1 MPIAISTSSVS
12 VWSEKVKRDL
22 PGIAETAI
30 YQRFS
35 VELPEYT
42 MGSLVDERTLAR
54 LLDDVAAG
62 TTPVAD
68 AVEALRSL
76 PYEAV
81 TDARVDHHREL
92 RTGHPEAIYGPGKT
106 LEQIRDIATAL
117 AARATGAVLLT
128 RATPEQAE
136 AAIAAVPGA
145 RFHERARLVVVKSAD
160 RAIDATIAV
169 VAAGTSDLPIAE
181 EAALS
186 AEAAGIRVVRIT
198 DVGVAGVHRV
208 LEHRPVIEASDC
220 VIVVAGMEG
229 ALPSVIAGL
238 TSKPVV
244 AVPTSVGYGASFE
257 GLSALL
263 SMLSSCAP
271 GVAVVNID
279 NGFGAAQ
286 VAHRIVRGAVRAAE
300 G

>member
-1 MPIAISTSSVS
+1 LT
-12 VWSEKVKRDL
+12 
-22 PGIAETAI
+22 ETGEMAI

-35 VELPEYT
+35 VTLPEYT
-42 MGSLVDERTLAR
+42 MGPHVDERTLAR

-62 TTPVAD
+62 ATPVAD
-68 AVEALRSL
+68 AIAALRAL
-76 PYEAV
+76 PYESV

-92 RTGHPEAIYGPGKT
+92 RTGQPEAIYGPGKT
-106 LEQIRDIATAL
+106 PEQIREIATAL
-117 AARATGAVLLT
+117 AARASGAVLLT
-128 RATPEQAE
+128 RATPEQAS
-136 AAIAAVPGA
+136 AAVEAVPGA
-145 RFHERARLVVVKSAD
+145 RFHERARLVVVKAAD
-160 RAIDATIAV
+160 RLVDVTIAV
-169 VAAGTSDLPIAE
+169 VAAGTSDLPVAD

-186 AEAAGIRVVRIT
+186 AEAAGVRVERIT

-208 LEHRPVIEASDC
+208 LEHRDALEATDC
-220 VIVVAGMEG
+220 IIVVAGMEG
-229 ALPSVIAGL
+229 ALPSVVAGL
-238 TSKPVV
+238 TSKPIV

-263 SMLSSCAP
+263 TMLSSCAP

-286 VAHRIVRGAVRAAE
+286 VALRIVHAAARSAD

>member
-1 MPIAISTSSVS
+1 MSPH
-12 VWSEKVKRDL
+12 
-22 PGIAETAI
+22 
-30 YQRFS
+30 
-35 VELPEYT
+35 
-42 MGSLVDERTLAR
+42 VDERTLAR

-68 AVEALRSL
+68 AVEALRAL

-81 TDARVDHHREL
+81 ADARVDHHREL

-106 LEQIRDIATAL
+106 LDQVRDIATAL
-117 AARATGAVLLT
+117 AARASGAVLLT
-128 RATPEQAE
+128 RCTPEQAA
-136 AAIAAVPGA
+136 AAIEAVPGG
-145 RFHERARLVVVKSAD
+145 RYHQRAGLVVVKPAD
-160 RAIDATIAV
+160 VALDATISV

-181 EAALS
+181 EAALT
-186 AEAAGIRVVRIT
+186 AEAAGMQVERLT
-198 DVGVAGVHRV
+198 DVGVAGVHRI
-208 LEHRPVIEASDC
+208 LEHRAALEATDV

-229 ALPSVIAGL
+229 ALPSVVAGL

-263 SMLSSCAP
+263 AMLSSCAP

-279 NGFGAAQ
+279 NGFGAAL
-286 VAHRIVRGAVRAAE
+286 VAHRIVRLAARAAP